1 MFWSKKNKSKR
12 HPEMSD
18 EELVRTQVLNLN
30 EVKKVANYEKKTNRK
45 PALVCAVLGML
56 CITIGASY
64 PLAIEALAPVEIPK
78 KTERVDLKEENT
90 LTTKVR
96 TLTCTDYKTNLL
108 NTGTDELTTDT
119 FNFENGDLKD
129 YTRVITLNQTAGK
142 TNGKKQ
148 MASYEKVYKELSNNT
163 LGYKVETAKTATGM
177 QVSITVDLKVLDKTK
192 VPKLN
197 MENDNT
203 AVKYN
208 QNEKIETIKKDY
220 KEQGIECK

>member
-1 MFWSKKNKSKR
+1 MFWSKKNKSRR

-45 PALVCAVLGML
+45 PALVCAVLGIL

-78 KTERVDLKEENT
+78 KTERVD
-90 LTTKVR
+90 
-96 TLTCTDYKTNLL
+96 
-108 NTGTDELTTDT
+108 LTTDT